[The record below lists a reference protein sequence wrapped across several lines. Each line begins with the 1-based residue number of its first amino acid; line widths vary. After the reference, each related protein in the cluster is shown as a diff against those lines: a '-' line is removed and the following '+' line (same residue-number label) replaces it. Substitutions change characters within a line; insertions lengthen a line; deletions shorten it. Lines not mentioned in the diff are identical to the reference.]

1 MYYLSL
7 VSWNFLAKWR
17 TKFQYF
23 YIVSF
28 GECYCRN
35 PPSSLLPDPE
45 WVGEAMDPP
54 QSFRNNVTHVVAH
67 GKAILWEEPLS
78 RNPDSSFCSDKK
90 NYVST
95 KAPSDSRPA
104 GASHICKEGVTK
116 TTKTWYWRAACKHCS
131 VRGILTSSFACTINL
146 YGYCLSDARWLL
158 EWMNLC
164 GFEYLCLIL
173 LQYVLLLPYS
183 FQ

>member
-1 MYYLSL
+1 MANANRHS
-7 VSWNFLAKWR
+7 V
-17 TKFQYF
+17 
-23 YIVSF
+23 IF
-28 GECYCRN
+28 GVCYCRN
-35 PPSSLLPDPE
+35 LSPTSSPGPGLS
-45 WVGEAMDPP
+45 GEAMDPA
-54 QSFRNNVTHVVAH
+54 QSFRKKCDTSWLTARQFF
-67 GKAILWEEPLS
+67 E
-78 RNPDSSFCSDKK
+78 RNRSSVIRIRLFAPKK

-104 GASHICKEGVTK
+104 SASHICKEGVTK

-131 VRGILTSSFACTINL
+131 VRSILTSSFACTINL

-183 FQ
+183 LQ